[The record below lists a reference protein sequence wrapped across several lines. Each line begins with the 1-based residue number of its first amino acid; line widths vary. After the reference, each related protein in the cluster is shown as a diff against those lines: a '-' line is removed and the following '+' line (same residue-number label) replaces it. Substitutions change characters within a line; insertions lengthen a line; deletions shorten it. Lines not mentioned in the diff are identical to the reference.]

1 MLVYSKGGGG
11 QTIAD
16 ITPWEFDAVGYSIH
30 GWLAVLK
37 GGFPLGL
44 AVVRTPYK
52 NPASH
57 SKGPYSLVVAPTTL
71 QILQLGRSI
80 PNCGVPPLRI
90 VVSSLDPL
98 LRPSSGVVANCPP
111 TEVCW

>member
-16 ITPWEFDAVGYSIH
+16 ITHWVSDAVGYSID

-44 AVVRTPYK
+44 TVVRTPYK

-57 SKGPYSLVVAPTTL
+57 SKGPYSSVVAPATL
-71 QILQLGRSI
+71 RIPQLGRSI
-80 PNCGVPPLRI
+80 PNCGVPPLGI
-90 VVSSLDPL
+90 VVSPLDPL
-98 LRPSSGVVANCPP
+98 LSLNPP
-111 TEVCW
+111 F